1 MFVVVLCL
9 VVVLFKIFWRRKIS
23 LYFYKNSAILL
34 GMKATILPNEISV
47 EHTSREGREY
57 LKFSISGWDEVSKL
71 TKKVLL
77 FGGKKFKFSCW
88 NSDDLYCVFIR
99 TNETATISK

>member
-1 MFVVVLCL
+1 METVKVETKKKSYSHLLNQVD
-9 VVVLFKIFWRRKIS
+9 
-23 LYFYKNSAILL
+23 FYKNSATVV

-47 EHTSREGREY
+47 EHTSCNGREY

-77 FGGKKFKFSCW
+77 FDGKKFKFSCW

-99 TNETATISK
+99 TYETATISK

>member
-1 MFVVVLCL
+1 
-9 VVVLFKIFWRRKIS
+9 
-23 LYFYKNSAILL
+23 
-34 GMKATILPNEISV
+34 MKATILPNEISV

-71 TKKVLL
+71 TKKVL
-77 FGGKKFKFSCW
+77 FYNGNKFKFSCW

-99 TNETATISK
+99 TSKTATIISK

>member
-1 MFVVVLCL
+1 MFVVVVTL
-9 VVVLFKIFWRRKIS
+9 VLLKNCWRRKIN
-23 LYFYKNSAILL
+23 LYIYKNSAIVLS
-34 GMKATILPNEISV
+34 MKATILPNEISV
-47 EHTSREGREY
+47 EHTAREGREY
-57 LKFSISGWDEVSKL
+57 LRFSISGWDEVSKL

-77 FGGKKFKFSCW
+77 FNGNKFKFSCW

>member
-1 MFVVVLCL
+1 
-9 VVVLFKIFWRRKIS
+9 
-23 LYFYKNSAILL
+23 
-34 GMKATILPNEISV
+34 MKATILPNEISV

-57 LKFSISGWDEVSKL
+57 LKFSITGWDEVSKL

-99 TNETATISK
+99 TNETATIISK

>member
-1 MFVVVLCL
+1 MFVVVPTL
-9 VVVLFKIFWRRKIS
+9 VLLKNCWQHKINLDI
-23 LYFYKNSAILL
+23 YKNSATLL

-57 LKFSISGWDEVSKL
+57 LKFSITGWDEVSKL

-77 FGGKKFKFSCW
+77 FNGNKFKFSCW